1 MIDFDR
7 MFHFGI
13 RVADLDKAT
22 AEMGGAL
29 GVRWATARDGEQ
41 SVWTPERG
49 AETVP
54 LRFTYSV
61 DGPQH
66 LELLEGAPGSPW
78 HAAESPGV
86 HHVGVWVDD
95 VATETGRLV
104 DLGWQLVA
112 AQSSPQNG
120 FGVWS
125 YVAPPS
131 GLIVELV
138 DAAIEPHFQAWWA
151 GSGG

>member
-1 MIDFDR
+1 MIDVGR

-13 RVADLDKAT
+13 RVADLDKAM

-29 GVRWATARDGEQ
+29 GVRWATVRDREQ
-41 SVWTPERG
+41 AVWTPERG
-49 AETVP
+49 AERVS

-66 LELLEGAPGSPW
+66 LELLEGGPGTPW
-78 HAAESPGV
+78 HGAESPGV

-95 VATETGRLV
+95 VATETRRLV

-112 AQSSPQNG
+112 AQSSPEN
-120 FGVWS
+120 
-125 YVAPPS
+125 
-131 GLIVELV
+131 
-138 DAAIEPHFQAWWA
+138 
-151 GSGG
+151 